1 MDQEFTIP
9 SRTARFLWQNTIE
22 TGVVEGDNILALI
35 DDLALESGTRPLAK
49 LSGVKLLPP
58 CEPRTIVCIG
68 RNYREHAAE
77 MAEELPPE
85 PLIFLKPITSLIA
98 SGDAIIYPS
107 WVSENVHFEGELAVV
122 IGRTCRRVEEA
133 EALNYVLGYTIAN
146 DVTAR
151 DLQRKDG
158 QWTRGKGFD
167 TFCPLGPVL
176 VEDIDPTNLEL
187 TTRVNGEVK
196 QHARTSELIFG
207 IPRLISHVSQVMT
220 LHAGDVLLTGT
231 PAGVG
236 PLKPGDVVEVEIE
249 GIGILRNTVVAGE

>member
-1 MDQEFTIP
+1 MEQAFTIP
-9 SRTARFLWQNTIE
+9 SRTARFLWHNQIE
-22 TGVVEGDNILALI
+22 TGVVDGENIIALI
-35 DDLALESGTRPLAK
+35 DDLALEAGAHPLAK
-49 LSGVKLLPP
+49 LSAVKLLPP

-77 MAEELPPE
+77 MAEELPEE
-85 PLIFLKPITSLIA
+85 PLIFLKPVTSLIA
-98 SGDAIIYPS
+98 SGDAIVYPA
-107 WVSENVHFEGELAVV
+107 WVSSNVHYEGELAVV
-122 IGRTCRRVEEA
+122 IGRTCRRVEED
-133 EALNYVLGYTIAN
+133 EALSYVLGYTIAN

-176 VEDIDPTNLEL
+176 VEDIDPSDLAI

-196 QHARTSELIFG
+196 QQSRTSALIFG
-207 IPRLISHVSQVMT
+207 LPRLISHVSQVMT
-220 LHAGDVLLTGT
+220 LHTGDIILTGT

-236 PLKPGDVVEVEIE
+236 PVNPGDVVEVEIE
-249 GIGILRNTVVAGE
+249 GIGILRNPVVAGE

>member
-1 MDQEFTIP
+1 MEQEFTIP
-9 SRTARFLWQNTIE
+9 SRTARFLWHNSIE
-22 TGVVEGDNILALI
+22 TGVVQGEHIIALI
-35 DDLALESGTRPLAK
+35 DDLALEAGTQPLAK
-49 LSGVKLLPP
+49 LGNVKLLPP

-77 MAEELPPE
+77 MEADLPPE
-85 PLIFLKPITSLIA
+85 PLIFLKPVTSLIA
-98 SGDAIIYPS
+98 SGDPIIYPS
-107 WVSENVHFEGELAVV
+107 WASENVHYEGELAVV
-122 IGRTCRRVEEA
+122 IGRTCRRVTEA
-133 EALNYVLGYTIAN
+133 EAMNYVLGYTIGN

-176 VEDIDPTNLEL
+176 VEDIDPSDLLL

-196 QHARTSELIFG
+196 QQARTSELIFG
-207 IPRLISHVSQVMT
+207 LPRLISHVSQVMT

-236 PLKPGDVVEVEIE
+236 PVKPGDMVEVEIE
-249 GIGILRNTVVAGE
+249 GIGTLRNPVIAGE